1 VNIHS
6 KESSLTKSRRQRNLR
21 DKRIRQ
27 KTEKLIDAFAQL
39 AEAAQDYQEAM
50 ARHRERK
57 EAIRLSGIQPPNT
70 LTDKQ
75 LQTLIQKGKIVP

>member
-1 VNIHS
+1 M
-6 KESSLTKSRRQRNLR
+6 TKSRRQRNLR